1 MRQILYLFIIGIPAA
16 LYSQKDFGLKVV
28 KELCS
33 EEYCGRGYV
42 NDGHV
47 KAANYIN
54 KRFEEF
60 GLSKFNNN
68 FFQHFNIKANTF
80 PDSVSV
86 SIEGHKL
93 ETGIDYLI
101 SSVSG
106 SAKGEFNLQ
115 FINRSNIVEFLEDF
129 KNSNVRFDGNAFVL
143 DNTGTLDNDTL
154 QLFRQLERMIAQKSP
169 VFKINDSKFTWTVGK
184 EQVPFPIVEI
194 KSKTLPK
201 STKKV
206 SLNIHNVFKS
216 NIKTQNLIAYV
227 EGKKKNKFIVISA
240 HYDHLGQMGH
250 DVYFPGANDNASGV
264 AMLLYMAKYFS
275 ENQPK
280 YSIVFMAFGAEE
292 AGILGSKYYV
302 EHPLFPLK
310 DIRFVV
316 NCDIMGTG
324 DQGVTVVNGTVHKKE
339 FKKLAVLNLENKYVE
354 KVQVRG
360 RASNSD
366 HYWFS
371 QRQIPAVF
379 IYTMGGIT
387 AYHDVFD
394 KSETLPLTDFSDLS
408 KLLIGFIKS
417 F

>member
-33 EEYCGRGYV
+33 KEYCGRGYV

-80 PDSVSV
+80 PDSVSI

-115 FINRSNIVEFLEDF
+115 FINRNNIVAFLEDI
-129 KNSNVRFDGNAFVL
+129 KSSNVRFDGNAFVL

-154 QLFRQLERMIAQKSP
+154 QLFRQLGRMIAQKSP
-169 VFKINDSKFTWTVGK
+169 VFKINDFKFTWSVGT
-184 EQVPFPIVEI
+184 EQMPFPIVEI
-194 KSKTLPK
+194 KSKKLPE
-201 STKKV
+201 STKKIK
-206 SLNIHNVFKS
+206 LNIHSVFES
-216 NIKTQNLIAYV
+216 NIKTQNVIAYV
-227 EGKKKNKFIVISA
+227 EGKKKTKFIVISA

-250 DVYFPGANDNASGV
+250 DVYFPGANDNASGI
-264 AMLLYMAKYFS
+264 AMLLYLSKYFS
-275 ENQPK
+275 TTKPK
-280 YSIVFMAFGAEE
+280 YSLVFMAFGAEE
-292 AGILGSKYYV
+292 VGILGSKHYV
-302 EHPLFPLK
+302 ENPLFPLK
-310 DIRFVV
+310 DIRFVI

-339 FKKLAVLNLENKYVE
+339 FKKLAVLNLKKKYVE
-354 KVQVRG
+354 KVKVRG
-360 RASNSD
+360 RAANSD

-379 IYTMGGIT
+379 IYTLGGIT

-394 KSETLPLTDFSDLS
+394 KSETLPLTEFSDLS
-408 KLLIGFIKS
+408 KLLIGFINS

>member
-1 MRQILYLFIIGIPAA
+1 MRQVLYLFLFGIPSI
-16 LYSQKDFGLKVV
+16 LYSQQDFGLKVV

-33 EEYCGRGYV
+33 KEYCGRGYV

-68 FFQHFNIKANTF
+68 YFQYFNIQANTF
-80 PDSVSV
+80 PDSVSLYV
-86 SIEGHKL
+86 EGNKL

-106 SAKGEFNLQ
+106 SAKGTFNLR
-115 FINRSNIVEFLEDF
+115 FINRNNIIQFLEDLQ
-129 KNSNVRFDGNAFVL
+129 NNNVQFDENAYVL
-143 DNTGTLDNDTL
+143 DDAGIQDNDTL
-154 QLFRQLERMIAQKSP
+154 QLFRNLGRFIAQKSP

>member
-1 MRQILYLFIIGIPAA
+1 MRQVLYLFLFGIPSI
-16 LYSQKDFGLKVV
+16 LYSQQDFGLKVV

-33 EEYCGRGYV
+33 KEYCGRGYV

-68 FFQHFNIKANTF
+68 YFQYFNIQANTF
-80 PDSVSV
+80 PDSVSLYV
-86 SIEGHKL
+86 EENKL

-106 SAKGEFNLQ
+106 SAKGAFNLR
-115 FINRSNIVEFLEDF
+115 FINRNNIIQFLEDLQ
-129 KNSNVRFDGNAFVL
+129 NNNVQFDENAYVL
-143 DNTGTLDNDTL
+143 DDAGIQDNDTL
-154 QLFRQLERMIAQKSP
+154 QLFRNLGRFIAQKSP

>member
-1 MRQILYLFIIGIPAA
+1 MRQILYLFLFLIPTG

-33 EEYCGRGYV
+33 KEYCGRGYV

-47 KAANYIN
+47 KTAHYIN

-68 FFQHFNIKANTF
+68 YFQYFNIQANTF
-80 PDSVSV
+80 PDSVSLYV
-86 SIEGHKL
+86 EGNKL

-106 SAKGEFNLQ
+106 SAKGEFNLR
-115 FINRSNIVEFLEDF
+115 FINRNNIIQFLEDLE
-129 KNSNVRFDGNAFVL
+129 NNNVQFDENAYVL
-143 DNTGTLDNDTL
+143 DDTETKDNDTL
-154 QLFRQLERMIAQKSP
+154 QLFRELGRFIAQKSP
-169 VFKINDSKFTWTVGK
+169 VFKINDSRFTWSVGK
-184 EQVPFPIVEI
+184 EQMPFPIVEI
-194 KSKTLPK
+194 KSKKLPE

-216 NIKTQNLIAYV
+216 NIKTQNVIAYV
-227 EGKKKNKFIVISA
+227 EGKKKNKFIIISA
-240 HYDHLGQMGH
+240 HYDHLGQMGN

-275 ENQPK
+275 ENKPK
-280 YSIVFMAFGAEE
+280 YSLAFMAFGAEE
-292 AGILGSKYYV
+292 VGILGSKYYV
-302 EHPLFPLK
+302 ENPLFPLK

-324 DQGVTVVNGTVHKKE
+324 DHGVTVVNGTVHKKE

-354 KVQVRG
+354 KVKVRG
-360 RASNSD
+360 RAANSD

-394 KSETLPLTDFSDLS
+394 KSETLPLTEFSDLS
-408 KLLIGFIKS
+408 KLLIGFINS

>member
-169 VFKINDSKFTWTVGK
+169 VFKINDLKFTWSVGT
-184 EQVPFPIVEI
+184 EQMPFPIVEI
-194 KSKTLPK
+194 KSKKIPT

-206 SLNIHNVFKS
+206 KMNIHNVFKS
-216 NIKTQNLIAYV
+216 NIKTQNVIAYV
-227 EGKKKNKFIVISA
+227 EGKKKTKFIVISA

-250 DVYFPGANDNASGV
+250 NVYFPGANDNASGV
-264 AMLLYMAKYFS
+264 AMLLYMSKYFS
-275 ENQPK
+275 KTKPK
-280 YSIVFMAFGAEE
+280 YSLVFMAFGAEE
-292 AGILGSKYYV
+292 VGILGSKYYV
-302 EHPLFPLK
+302 ENPLFPLK
-310 DIRFVV
+310 DIRFVI

-339 FKKLAVLNLENKYVE
+339 FKKLAVLNLKKKYVE
-354 KVQVRG
+354 KVKVRG
-360 RASNSD
+360 RAANSD

-379 IYTMGGIT
+379 IYTLGGIT

-394 KSETLPLTDFSDLS
+394 KSETLPLTEFNDLS
-408 KLLIGFIKS
+408 KLLIGFINS

>member
-1 MRQILYLFIIGIPAA
+1 MRQVLYLFLFGIPSI
-16 LYSQKDFGLKVV
+16 LYSQQDFGLKVV

-33 EEYCGRGYV
+33 KEYCGRGYV

-68 FFQHFNIKANTF
+68 YFQYFNIQANTF
-80 PDSVSV
+80 PDSVSLYV
-86 SIEGHKL
+86 EENKL

-106 SAKGEFNLQ
+106 SAKGAFNLR
-115 FINRSNIVEFLEDF
+115 FINRNNIIQFLEDLQ
-129 KNSNVRFDGNAFVL
+129 NNNVQFDENAFVL
-143 DNTGTLDNDTL
+143 DYNGAQDNDTL
-154 QLFRQLERMIAQKSP
+154 QLFRELGRFVAQKSP
-169 VFKINDSKFTWTVGK
+169 VFEINDSKFTWSVGK
-184 EQVPFPIVEI
+184 EQMPFPIVEI
-194 KSKTLPK
+194 KSKKLPK

-216 NIKTQNLIAYV
+216 NIKTQNVIAYV

-240 HYDHLGQMGH
+240 HYDHLGQMGS
-250 DVYFPGANDNASGV
+250 DVHFPGANDNASGV
-264 AMLLYMAKYFS
+264 AMLLYLSKYFS
-275 ENQPK
+275 DNQPK

-302 EHPLFPLK
+302 DHPLFPLK
-310 DIRFVV
+310 DIRFVL

>member
-1 MRQILYLFIIGIPAA
+1 
-16 LYSQKDFGLKVV
+16 
-28 KELCS
+28 
-33 EEYCGRGYV
+33 
-42 NDGHV
+42 
-47 KAANYIN
+47 
-54 KRFEEF
+54 
-60 GLSKFNNN
+60 
-68 FFQHFNIKANTF
+68 
-80 PDSVSV
+80 
-86 SIEGHKL
+86 
-93 ETGIDYLI
+93 
-101 SSVSG
+101 
-106 SAKGEFNLQ
+106 
-115 FINRSNIVEFLEDF
+115 
-129 KNSNVRFDGNAFVL
+129 
-143 DNTGTLDNDTL
+143 
-154 QLFRQLERMIAQKSP
+154 
-169 VFKINDSKFTWTVGK
+169 
-184 EQVPFPIVEI
+184 
-194 KSKTLPK
+194 
-201 STKKV
+201 
-206 SLNIHNVFKS
+206 
-216 NIKTQNLIAYV
+216 
-227 EGKKKNKFIVISA
+227 
-240 HYDHLGQMGH
+240 MGH

>member
-1 MRQILYLFIIGIPAA
+1 MRQVLYLFLFGIPSI
-16 LYSQKDFGLKVV
+16 LYSQQDFGLKVV

-33 EEYCGRGYV
+33 KEYCGRGYV

-68 FFQHFNIKANTF
+68 YFQYFNIQANTF
-80 PDSVSV
+80 PDSVSLYV
-86 SIEGHKL
+86 EENKL

-106 SAKGEFNLQ
+106 SAKGAFNLR
-115 FINRSNIVEFLEDF
+115 FINRNNIIQFLEDLQ
-129 KNSNVRFDGNAFVL
+129 NNNVQFDENAYVL
-143 DNTGTLDNDTL
+143 DDAGIQDNDTL
-154 QLFRQLERMIAQKSP
+154 QLFRNLGRFIAQKSP
-169 VFKINDSKFTWTVGK
+169 VFKINDFKFTWSVGK

>member
-1 MRQILYLFIIGIPAA
+1 MRQILYLFLLG
-16 LYSQKDFGLKVV
+16 LTSTLHSQQDFGLKVV

-33 EEYCGRGYV
+33 KEYCGRGYV

-47 KAANYIN
+47 KAAHYIN

-60 GLSKFNNN
+60 GLSKFKDNY
-68 FFQHFNIKANTF
+68 FQYFNIQANTF
-80 PDSVSV
+80 PDSVSLCV
-86 SIEGHKL
+86 EGDKL

-115 FINRSNIVEFLEDF
+115 FISRNNIIQFLEDL
-129 KNSNVRFDGNAFVL
+129 KNNNVKFVENAYVL
-143 DNTGTLDNDTL
+143 DDTETKDNDTL
-154 QLFRQLERMIAQKSP
+154 QLFRELERFIAQKSP
-169 VFKINDSKFTWTVGK
+169 VFKINDSKFTWSVGK
-184 EQVPFPIVEI
+184 EQMPFPIVEI
-194 KSKTLPK
+194 KSKKLPK

-206 SLNIHNVFKS
+206 KMNIHNVFKS
-216 NIKTQNLIAYV
+216 NIKTQNVIAYV
-227 EGKKKNKFIVISA
+227 EGKKKNKFIIISA
-240 HYDHLGQMGH
+240 HYDHLGQMGN

-264 AMLLYMAKYFS
+264 AMLLYLSKYFS
-275 ENQPK
+275 ENKPK
-280 YSIVFMAFGAEE
+280 YSMVFMAFGAEE
-292 AGILGSKYYV
+292 VGILGSKYYV
-302 EHPLFPLK
+302 ENPLFPLK

-339 FKKLAVLNLENKYVE
+339 FKKLAILNLKKKYVE
-354 KVQVRG
+354 KVKVRG
-360 RASNSD
+360 RAANSD

-379 IYTMGGIT
+379 IYTLGGIT

-394 KSETLPLTDFSDLS
+394 KSETLPLTEFSDLS
-408 KLLIGFIKS
+408 KLLIGFINS